1 VQKSK
6 LPGSER
12 YYGWKPSLPDLRDL
26 HYHAPAHVMASLPP
40 SVDLS
45 AGVGPVLN
53 QGQIGSCGPN
63 SSDSLI
69 MFDQQKESL
78 PVQSVSRLFI
88 YYYSRLL
95 MGTVDQDSGVN
106 NRDMLK
112 ALNQYGFC
120 DESLWPYDVN
130 RFTAKPS
137 QEAITAAAANRIQ
150 SYAVV
155 NQTLGGVKG
164 CLASGFPFLFGFT
177 VYESFESQ
185 EVART
190 GIVPMPQRSEQAVGG
205 HDVCIV
211 GYSDITQR
219 FTFKNS
225 WGTGWGK
232 GGFAEI
238 PYAYVLDPNL
248 SGDFWVVNAIPS
260 GAPSPGPTP
269 TPTPTPGPQREF
281 GFRVPAAF
289 GGGLLRVRGVPPLP
303 VGEYDVFRSGQ
314 AADAHASDAEAR
326 P

>member
-40 SVDLS
+40 AVDLS

-69 MFDQQKESL
+69 MFDQQKQSL
-78 PVQSVSRLFI
+78 PVASVSRLLI

-95 MGTVDQDSGVN
+95 MGTVQQDSGVN

-120 DESLWPYDVN
+120 DESLWPYDTI
-130 RFTAKPS
+130 RFTS
-137 QEAITAAAANRIQ
+137 QPPAEAVKAAAPNKIQ

-185 EVART
+185 EVANT
-190 GIVPMPQRSEQAVGG
+190 GIVPMPQRSERSVGG
-205 HDVCIV
+205 HDVVIC
-211 GYSDITQR
+211 GYDDITQR
-219 FTFKNS
+219 FKFKNS
-225 WGTGWGK
+225 WGSWGM
-232 GGFAEI
+232 GGFGYF

-260 GAPSPGPTP
+260 GAPGPTP
-269 TPTPTPGPQREF
+269 TPPEQELF
-281 GFRVPAAF
+281 SLDFRRQAVPA
-289 GGGLLRVRGVPPLP
+289 GGLVRFTAKKAIPAAIVDLVVRTGAQAE
-303 VGEYDVFRSGQ
+303 EYT
-314 AADAHASDAEAR
+314 AD
-326 P
+326 